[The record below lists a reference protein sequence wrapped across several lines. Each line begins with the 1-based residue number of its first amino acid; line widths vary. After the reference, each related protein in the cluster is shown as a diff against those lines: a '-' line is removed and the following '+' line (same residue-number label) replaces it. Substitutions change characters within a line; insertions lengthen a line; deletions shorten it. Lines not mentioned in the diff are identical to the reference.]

1 MEGLEFLARA
11 NLAEVRVHLQQLPGL
26 SLLQET
32 DLVSALRELINR
44 EVGAATELQLDFDTS
59 GLATGRDDTSD
70 TSNDGDCD
78 GDSGDEGAHLV
89 KLA

>member
-1 MEGLEFLARA
+1 MEGLAFLARA

-59 GLATGRDDTSD
+59 GLAAGSD
-70 TSNDGDCD
+70 GTTDNDGDV
-78 GDSGDEGAHLV
+78 SGD
-89 KLA
+89 